1 LAAADLPLRRS
12 AHAGTLDGRDMHE
25 YIRTT
30 AILRN
35 EAVALLAIKKL
46 DGTLSHHGP
55 PLENASCVAA
65 VRTIRT
71 VFNPDFACSWEWPV
85 ESAGR
90 YSKAG

>member
-1 LAAADLPLRRS
+1 
-12 AHAGTLDGRDMHE
+12 MHE

-30 AILRN
+30 AILRD
-35 EAVALLAIKKL
+35 EAVALLAIKKF
-46 DGTLSHHGP
+46 DSTLSHHNP
-55 PLENASCVAA
+55 PFENASCVVAA

-71 VFNPDFACSWEWPV
+71 VFNPDFACSWERPF